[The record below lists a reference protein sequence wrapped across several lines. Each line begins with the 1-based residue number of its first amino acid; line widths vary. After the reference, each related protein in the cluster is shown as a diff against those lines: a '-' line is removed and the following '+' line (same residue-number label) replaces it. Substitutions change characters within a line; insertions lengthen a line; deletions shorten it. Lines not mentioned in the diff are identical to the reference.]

1 MYFRLED
8 EGDFERAAAIAV
20 FRVKIRQ
27 AIEVLHK
34 GAEVQTG
41 NQLIN
46 SKNFKNNR
54 MIMKRQFICGNL
66 LQR

>member
-1 MYFRLED
+1 MIVLCIHFVLAFSSSYLHYLLLIHFRLED

-41 NQLIN
+41 T
-46 SKNFKNNR
+46 S
-54 MIMKRQFICGNL
+54 
-66 LQR
+66 

>member
-1 MYFRLED
+1 MIALCILFVHSLAYIYNICYWSIFRLED

-41 NQLIN
+41 T
-46 SKNFKNNR
+46 S
-54 MIMKRQFICGNL
+54 
-66 LQR
+66 